1 MKKSRSIMFITIA
14 VLFLVLSSC
23 VSRNQEDLFTQVKN
37 IPAKYYNSYSFNAE
51 SSLESRIQETP
62 DFILDYLNNMDN
74 VDYYKS
80 YSPTQEEIEII
91 IAYWD
96 LLPPLNKE
104 LMKEKL
110 IGIYFISNFIGS
122 GMADYVVD
130 DERNI
135 YTILFI
141 NPDTLK
147 VGMNEWMDYRE
158 NTCFINESDRM
169 RIEVECGDDYL
180 GLLYLLLHESTHI
193 VDYIT
198 SITPYT
204 EWTSSQIREEKINMD
219 NIFIKGIWTDY
230 RIQTK
235 AYKKD
240 FMGNVTFYGLS
251 EGSKLKISDAE
262 EIYNDLLET
271 PFVSLYASQSW
282 AEDLAELET
291 WYHYTEILG
300 QPYEIVLYENNEIKK
315 RYKPM
320 ENELVQERLS
330 ILEQLY
336 KE

>member
-1 MKKSRSIMFITIA
+1 MKKSRPIMFIVIA
-14 VLFLVLSSC
+14 VFFLILSSC
-23 VSRNQEDLFTQVKN
+23 VSQKQEDLFTQIKN
-37 IPAKYYNSYSFNAE
+37 IPAKYYNSYSFNPG

-62 DFILDYLNNMDN
+62 DFILDYLQNMDN
-74 VDYYKS
+74 VDYYTS
-80 YSPTQEEIEII
+80 YFPTQDEMEII
-91 IAYWD
+91 KVYLD
-96 LLPPLNKE
+96 LLPQLNKE
-104 LMKEKL
+104 IMREKL
-110 IGIYFISNFIGS
+110 LGIYFVNNFIGS

-135 YTILFI
+135 FTMLFI

-147 VGMNEWMDYRE
+147 VRMNEWMNYRE
-158 NTCFINESDRM
+158 NTCFIEENDGI
-169 RIEVECGDDYL
+169 RIEVECGDKYL

-204 EWTSSQIREEKINMD
+204 EWTSSQIRKEKINMD
-219 NIFIKGIWTDY
+219 NIFIDGIWTDY
-230 RIQTK
+230 RNQTNT
-235 AYKKD
+235 YKKD

-251 EGSKLKISDAE
+251 EGPILKKSDAE
-262 EIYNDLLET
+262 KIYNNLLET

-291 WYHYTEILG
+291 WYHYTEIMG
-300 QPYEIVLYENNEIKK
+300 QPYEILLYKNNEIKNI
-315 RYKPM
+315 YKPM

-336 KE
+336 